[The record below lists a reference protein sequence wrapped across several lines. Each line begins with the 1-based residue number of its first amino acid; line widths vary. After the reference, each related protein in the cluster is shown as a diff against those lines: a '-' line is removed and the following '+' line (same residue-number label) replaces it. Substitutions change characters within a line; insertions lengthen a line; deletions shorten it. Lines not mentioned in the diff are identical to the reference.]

1 MSEAVITAIIMAASS
16 IVCQILINR
25 NNRIKRRIEDAEK
38 EKERAVQE
46 AVKETNLNNRLA
58 SIESKLDE
66 HNGYAQKFEAVAGKF
81 SEIASDLSAIKT
93 SIDFI
98 KEN

>member
-1 MSEAVITAIIMAASS
+1 MSEAVITAIIMAVSS
-16 IVCQILINR
+16 VVCQILINR

-38 EKERAVQE
+38 EKARAVRE
-46 AVKETNLNNRLA
+46 AVKEANLNNRLA

-66 HNGYAQKFEAVAGKF
+66 HNGYAQKFESVASKF
-81 SEIASDLSAIKT
+81 SEIASDLSSIKT

>member
-1 MSEAVITAIIMAASS
+1 MSETVITAIIMAVSS
-16 IVCQILINR
+16 VVCQILINR

-38 EKERAVQE
+38 EQARAVQE
-46 AVKETNLNNRLA
+46 AVKEANLNNRLA

>member
-1 MSEAVITAIIMAASS
+1 MSDAVITAIIMAVSS
-16 IVCQILINR
+16 VVCQILINR

-38 EKERAVQE
+38 EQARAVQE
-46 AVKETNLNNRLA
+46 AVKEANLNNRLA

>member
-1 MSEAVITAIIMAASS
+1 MSDTVITAIIMAVSS
-16 IVCQILINR
+16 VVCQILINR

-38 EKERAVQE
+38 EQARAVQE
-46 AVKETNLNNRLA
+46 AVKEANLNNRLA